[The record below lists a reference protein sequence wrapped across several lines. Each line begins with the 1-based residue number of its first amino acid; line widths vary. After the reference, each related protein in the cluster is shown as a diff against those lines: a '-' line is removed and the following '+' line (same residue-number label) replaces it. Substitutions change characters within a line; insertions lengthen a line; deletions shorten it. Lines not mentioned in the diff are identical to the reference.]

1 MLCLSFP
8 VAEQLSYT
16 TTICLLVK
24 NEYELWARN
33 CLTLPVANQSCGMN
47 NIMNAAVPSTVLSG
61 WARELRDNNHHQLPT
76 QPALPTESE
85 EPDGAAMINCL
96 PSFMMASAQLRL
108 NSISFSF
115 RMNARAPFYP

>member
-8 VAEQLSYT
+8 VAEQQSYT

-24 NEYELWARN
+24 NEYKLWARN
-33 CLTLPVANQSCGMN
+33 CLTLPIANQSCGMN
-47 NIMNAAVPSTVLSG
+47 NIMNAAVPSAVLSG
-61 WARELRDNNHHQLPT
+61 RESSVT
-76 QPALPTESE
+76 ITITSCQPSALPTESE